1 MVREQGS
8 GFIEKVRYDTNEK
21 TAIFEVPA
29 HRDLDHAIV
38 LIDFNSVSRLN
49 LGISLK
55 FADFMHSGNLFQKL
69 ELVHT

>member
-1 MVREQGS
+1 MREQGS

-29 HRDLDHAIV
+29 HRNLDHAVV
-38 LIDFNSVSRLN
+38 LIDFNSVSK

-55 FADFMHSGNLFQKL
+55 CADCIIPYLFQKP
-69 ELVHT
+69 EFVQYV